1 MASSSRVDQ
10 KGCFEMEMESERFE
24 RRLVEDFSGLRAQ
37 MVQFENGIRQDLAQ
51 LGASLREEM
60 AIFASGLRQEMAIL
74 DSGLR
79 DEIAATRVNLFKWCL
94 LCWVGQ
100 LLAIGG
106 LLAVMLRLT
115 R

>member
-1 MASSSRVDQ
+1 
-10 KGCFEMEMESERFE
+10 MEMESERFE

-37 MVQFENGIRQDLAQ
+37 MVQFETGIRQDLAQ
-51 LGASLREEM
+51 LGAGLREEM
-60 AIFASGLRQEMAIL
+60 AILGSGLRH
-74 DSGLR
+74 
-79 DEIAATRVNLFKWCL
+79 EIAVTRVNLFWWCF

>member
-1 MASSSRVDQ
+1 
-10 KGCFEMEMESERFE
+10 MEMESERFE

-37 MVQFENGIRQDLAQ
+37 MVQFESGIRQ
-51 LGASLREEM
+51 EM
-60 AIFASGLRQEMAIL
+60 AIFASGLRKEMAIL
-74 DSGLR
+74 GSGLR
-79 DEIAATRVNLFKWCL
+79 GEIAATRVNLFKWCL

-106 LLAVMLRLT
+106 LLAVMLRLA